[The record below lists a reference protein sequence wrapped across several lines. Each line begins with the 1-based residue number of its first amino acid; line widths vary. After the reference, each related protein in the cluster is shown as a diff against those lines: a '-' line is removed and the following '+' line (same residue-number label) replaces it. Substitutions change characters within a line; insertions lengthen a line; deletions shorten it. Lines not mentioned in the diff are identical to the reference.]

1 MVSACFNQ
9 YESAGTMLMQ
19 CGAPTTSQLAKSSQL
34 TKDENTGQL
43 TGTVTEFLSIT
54 DHSILLVDHNGTETS
69 WNSVFTGF
77 GSTNWGGKGLPNA
90 DGYPT
95 DMFFAQAYSHFVGGS
110 KGFRG
115 KKNYELDFGKSGALL
130 ESSSSCNI

>member
-1 MVSACFNQ
+1 MRATIVVASLLAAHVSAASEWLASIQGADGMVSACFNQ

-69 WNSVFTGF
+69 
-77 GSTNWGGKGLPNA
+77 
-90 DGYPT
+90 
-95 DMFFAQAYSHFVGGS
+95 VGATEHRS
-110 KGFRG
+110 
-115 KKNYELDFGKSGALL
+115 
-130 ESSSSCNI
+130 

>member
-1 MVSACFNQ
+1 M
-9 YESAGTMLMQ
+9 GPRLR
-19 CGAPTTSQLAKSSQL
+19 
-34 TKDENTGQL
+34 
-43 TGTVTEFLSIT
+43 
-54 DHSILLVDHNGTETS
+54 LVPQNIVVRCPADDALIRPPVQ